1 MLLSIKVDHMVK
13 DVILLV
19 GQKITRAE
27 LEKRGWI
34 LLMHLPNG
42 IEVHSRFEIKIM
54 WDPQQEEVVHLFT
67 TRELYR

>member
-1 MLLSIKVDHMVK
+1 MAK

-27 LEKRGWI
+27 LEKKGWI

-42 IEVHSRFEIKIM
+42 IEVHNRFDIKIM
-54 WDPQQEEVVHLFT
+54 WDPQKEEVVHLFT
-67 TRELYR
+67 TRDLYR

>member
-1 MLLSIKVDHMVK
+1 VILSAKVDHMVK

-27 LEKRGWI
+27 LEGKGWM

-42 IEVHSRFEIKIM
+42 IEVHGRFEIKIM
-54 WDPQQEEVVHLFT
+54 WDPQKEEVVHLFT
-67 TRELYR
+67 TRDLYK

>member
-1 MLLSIKVDHMVK
+1 MVK

-27 LEKRGWI
+27 LENRGWI

-54 WDPQQEEVVHLFT
+54 WDPQKEEVVHLFT
-67 TRELYR
+67 TRDLYR

>member
-1 MLLSIKVDHMVK
+1 MVK

-27 LEKRGWI
+27 LEKKGWN

-42 IEVHSRFEIKIM
+42 IEMYSRFDIKIM
-54 WDPQQEEVVHLFT
+54 WDPRKEEVVHLFT